1 MGSDGNLRV
10 LDLSCETE
18 IAQVAS
24 CGAYW
29 TAPAGDR
36 IVCRTGHGFCV
47 VDLASGASEKMRINP
62 HVSSA
67 VVLGPAQTAF
77 YWTRSAEL
85 IESNYVTGRR
95 VRALDATAGDH
106 TAFDEDAIMA
116 FADIEPVDPDFDACD
131 DYRPRNPA
139 IAGKWSTRVAVAT
152 YAPDGRHLVCGDQAG
167 RIFMWDKI
175 AETTVCDL
183 QVCEAADTFGTWA
196 SVRVC
201 RSGKWVFVVY
211 WTNLE
216 QPVSAILR
224 IAPRFTVPV
233 HFGQFSSEAA
243 PDRIAVLYDDGAVI
257 DAVSRSVIYATT
269 ADTVI
274 SFWCSDSASG
284 EHRLSMVEHAPVR
297 TRRQAQSAAPS
308 IRGRLCATARFA
320 DKDTGRAWYDALCSI
335 RSKRIAHRANKGRK

>member
-1 MGSDGNLRV
+1 
-10 LDLSCETE
+10 
-18 IAQVAS
+18 
-24 CGAYW
+24 
-29 TAPAGDR
+29 
-36 IVCRTGHGFCV
+36 
-47 VDLASGASEKMRINP
+47 
-62 HVSSA
+62 
-67 VVLGPAQTAF
+67 
-77 YWTRSAEL
+77 
-85 IESNYVTGRR
+85 
-95 VRALDATAGDH
+95 
-106 TAFDEDAIMA
+106 
-116 FADIEPVDPDFDACD
+116 
-131 DYRPRNPA
+131 
-139 IAGKWSTRVAVAT
+139 
-152 YAPDGRHLVCGDQAG
+152 
-167 RIFMWDKI
+167 MWDKI

-320 DKDTGRAWYDALCSI
+320 DKDTGLAWYDALCSI